1 MTTNGTGETAP
12 MASSAEPQMSNW
24 RRLLP
29 WMLGFVVLLALPWV
43 VFNDYHRFLLDL
55 ISSTSSLPLAS
66 TSSRVSPVR

>member
-29 WMLGFVVLLALPWV
+29 WMLGFVALLALPWV
-43 VFNDYHRFLLDL
+43 VGW
-55 ISSTSSLPLAS
+55 
-66 TSSRVSPVR
+66 